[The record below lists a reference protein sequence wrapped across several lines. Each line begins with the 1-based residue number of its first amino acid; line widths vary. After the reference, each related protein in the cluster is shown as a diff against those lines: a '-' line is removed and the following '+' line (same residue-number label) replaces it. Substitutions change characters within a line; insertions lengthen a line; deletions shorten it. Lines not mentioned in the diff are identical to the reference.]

1 IYGWSEATITGQG
14 EPRHV
19 GLSTVN
25 ASLFQILDAH
35 PYLGRTFTADE
46 DQPGHY
52 PVILSYE
59 FWRSYFAG
67 NKEVVGRNI
76 NLNGRPYHVV
86 GVMPAGFQFPITSAT
101 RDLWVTISR
110 DAEADSAGDTPV
122 TAQRGAHIFNAIAR
136 LQDGVTLEQANADI
150 RSIAQTLTR
159 EYPNSNSH
167 SGILATSELEFLVG
181 DIRTPLLVLLAAVGL
196 VLLIACANVANL
208 LLVRGSDR
216 LREIGVRAALGATR
230 LRLVR
235 QLITES
241 VLLSLAGSAI
251 AVLLASWMISGVLHL
266 YPENLPRADQVG
278 IDLRVLLFSAALAIV
293 TGILFGLVPS
303 LQIAPASLAAN
314 IRSSGRTSTASRGHN
329 RLRSGLVITE
339 TAVGVML
346 LVGAGLL
353 LRSLHRLAAV
363 DLGFNP
369 DHLLTA
375 SFDLSETRY
384 NSDQQDRFVR
394 DLLSRLD
401 SLPGVIGAS
410 GAIPLPLSESN
421 YSISFDLVDHPVP
434 EANQPSAGFYLVTPG
449 FFETMK
455 MPLVRGRFFDQ
466 RDQRNSE
473 PVMLISAAFARKFF
487 PNEDPL
493 GKKIEIGADEGPARA
508 KYKTREVVGIV
519 GDLRTNELEK
529 EPRAAYYVPYSQLV
543 WGAPT
548 LVVRTQGEP
557 MALASAIG
565 KVMREIDPDAPLYQL
580 RTMNDYLALD
590 LGRARFQTVLLSLFA
605 GVALL
610 LTAIGLYGV
619 MAQSVA
625 QRTQEIGI
633 RMAMGATRENVRAMV
648 LRRGTFLSLSGTLIG
663 LAGAFAFARLIESLL
678 YEIPPRDPMTYV
690 SVCVILGLVA
700 LLASYLPAVRATRL
714 DPMVALRYE

>member
-1 IYGWSEATITGQG
+1 
-14 EPRHV
+14 
-19 GLSTVN
+19 
-25 ASLFQILDAH
+25 
-35 PYLGRTFTADE
+35 
-46 DQPGHY
+46 
-52 PVILSYE
+52 
-59 FWRSYFAG
+59 
-67 NKEVVGRNI
+67 
-76 NLNGRPYHVV
+76 
-86 GVMPAGFQFPITSAT
+86 
-101 RDLWVTISR
+101 
-110 DAEADSAGDTPV
+110 
-122 TAQRGAHIFNAIAR
+122 
-136 LQDGVTLEQANADI
+136 
-150 RSIAQTLTR
+150 
-159 EYPNSNSH
+159 
-167 SGILATSELEFLVG
+167 
-181 DIRTPLLVLLAAVGL
+181 
-196 VLLIACANVANL
+196 
-208 LLVRGSDR
+208 
-216 LREIGVRAALGATR
+216 
-230 LRLVR
+230 
-235 QLITES
+235 
-241 VLLSLAGSAI
+241 
-251 AVLLASWMISGVLHL
+251 
-266 YPENLPRADQVG
+266 
-278 IDLRVLLFSAALAIV
+278 
-293 TGILFGLVPS
+293 
-303 LQIAPASLAAN
+303 
-314 IRSSGRTSTASRGHN
+314 
-329 RLRSGLVITE
+329 
-339 TAVGVML
+339 ML

-473 PVMLISAAFARKFF
+473 PVMVISAAFARKFF
-487 PNEDPL
+487 PNEDPI

-529 EPRAAYYVPYSQLV
+529 EPRAAYYVPYPQLV